1 MSLAHLLEPA
11 QLVQAVALALSI
23 FNLVAFLWLTL
34 TVLLNGDREAGIT
47 RLGIV
52 GLGLSAFFFFLHAM
66 LISSPLP
73 AFPTPPS
80 ATNTSGLTFLDI
92 LWHFLWLPGLGVPY
106 IWFTIGLHYAA
117 LISPRWRQRR
127 PMLLISSGILG
138 FILLLLLIFNQSTAT
153 FVGTLRLLV
162 YGDPLNTTHAGL
174 LLSLVLL
181 PVLFLVYVT
190 FCAIGPWFTPSR
202 VSRLLKV
209 LWNACLGRLEFDDNQ
224 PLRAGSNQR
233 DAPLISPTAAAGRD
247 HQTKL
252 SSLRFALEDAFWDD
266 PADVE
271 LLEEPILSW
280 HLARPGLLL
289 AALLMAGLTTSL
301 GVLGLRSLLDWL
313 AIVQHHLHDKSG
325 GYSLPAPPV
334 LTTIPLNLLVL
345 DLIAS
350 GAVALIIL
358 LLGYSVVRHGVLIER
373 PLPRRGFLEQWRGI
387 VIVAT
392 TIAIFIVLLVNL
404 THSSLAGLLLITSLA
419 TVVYAMFTW
428 SSYTAHDRY
437 IALLG
442 PFLRSTGVR
451 HWLNIDLQKTEQ
463 GLEDLFSHLC
473 HDVLAVRFA
482 RLVVRAGPLRRSFNY
497 CWPVGASAEL
507 AERVSIPRPSP
518 QRSEAERV
526 SILRPAGEVG
536 AIDRSMAS
544 ISGRES
550 VSIQA
555 HRLRMTVDGQM
566 IICWVLPM
574 YDERGLVATLYLGP
588 RQDGGAFTDEDMD
601 LAHACGQRI
610 LDTLGDHEAMQ
621 AVAGLLR
628 HRIVDVKLLGAQQR
642 RVLHDEILPQM
653 HLALLRLE
661 KLHSLTDALIRTSGM
676 ITDCVGSNARD
687 EVGYHQSSTALD
699 EAIGLISDAHRRLAA
714 MMRATVPS
722 APHHLERDGMMYAI
736 RTMLEQDFQNAFDE
750 VEWRVSHETAT
761 CIDEIT
767 PPAIAELIFAAVQ
780 EALRNAARHARGPDV
795 HRRLRLILK
804 ASCDPHL
811 EVIVADDGVGLAS
824 ANGSTTGT
832 GGGLLTHSALLAIAG
847 GSLTIK
853 SAPGEGV
860 TVRIFLPAEALR

>member
-1 MSLAHLLEPA
+1 MSLAHLHEPA

-34 TVLLNGDREAGIT
+34 TVWLNGDRRAGIT
-47 RLGIV
+47 RLGVV
-52 GLGLSAFFFFLHAM
+52 GLGLSACFFFIHAM
-66 LISSPLP
+66 LIFSPLP
-73 AFPTPPS
+73 TSFMS
-80 ATNTSGLTFLDI
+80 TNISGLTFMDV
-92 LWHFLWLPGLGVPY
+92 LWHLLWLPGLGVPY
-106 IWFTIGLHYAA
+106 IWLAIGLHYAA
-117 LISPRWRQRR
+117 LISPRWRRRR

-138 FILLLLLIFNQSTAT
+138 CIVLLLLIFDQSTVT
-153 FVGTLRLLV
+153 FPGTVRLLA
-162 YGDPLNTTHAGL
+162 YGDPLDDTRSGL
-174 LLSLVLL
+174 LSSLVLL
-181 PVLFLVYVT
+181 PVLFLSYVT
-190 FCAIGPWFTPSR
+190 FCAIGPWFTPGR
-202 VSRLLKV
+202 VKRLLAVVSRFIV
-209 LWNACLGRLEFDDNQ
+209 EVWHAYLGRLEVSELRRGESGDGRLGG
-224 PLRAGSNQR
+224 PLW
-233 DAPLISPTAAAGRD
+233 SPA
-247 HQTKL
+247 
-252 SSLRFALEDAFWDD
+252 SLFSLLHALEDAFWDD
-266 PADVE
+266 PTDVE
-271 LLEEPILSW
+271 LLEEPVLSW

-289 AALLMAGLTTSL
+289 AALLMAGLTTTL
-301 GVLGLRSLLDWL
+301 GVVGIRSLLDWL
-313 AIVQHHLHDKSG
+313 AIEQHRPISA
-325 GYSLPAPPV
+325 SPV

-358 LLGYSVVRHGVLIER
+358 LIGYSVVRHGVLIER
-373 PLPRRGFLEQWRGI
+373 PLARRGFLEQWRGI

-392 TIAIFIVLLVNL
+392 AVAIFIALLVNL
-404 THSSLAGLLLITSLA
+404 TRSSLAGLLLITSLA
-419 TVVYAMFTW
+419 TVAYAMFTW

-482 RLVVRAGPLRRSFNY
+482 CLVVIAGPLRRSFNY
-497 CWPVGASAEL
+497 RWPASAKVSEMQPIARPTVGASAKL
-507 AERVSIPRPSP
+507 AERVSIPRPP
-518 QRSEAERV
+518 PIYRKGNPFERSV
-526 SILRPAGEVG
+526 
-536 AIDRSMAS
+536 AS
-544 ISGRES
+544 IPGRET
-550 VSIQA
+550 VGIHA
-555 HRLRMTVDGQM
+555 HRVRMTVDGQL

-661 KLHSLTDALIRTSGM
+661 TLRSPANG
-676 ITDCVGSNARD
+676 
-687 EVGYHQSSTALD
+687 TALD
-699 EAIGLISDAHRRLAA
+699 EAVDMISDAHRRLAA

-722 APHHLERDGMMYAI
+722 APHRLERDGMMYAI

-750 VEWRVSHETAT
+750 VEWRVSDETAA

-780 EALRNAARHARGPDV
+780 EALRNAARHARGSDV
-795 HRRLRLILK
+795 HRRLRLTLK

-811 EVIVADDGVGLAS
+811 EMIVADDGVGIAS
-824 ANGSTTGT
+824 ANISTTGT

-853 SAPGEGV
+853 SAPDEGV